1 MCLCDRIRSTLEL
14 RKGPRL
20 VSSNGALGVRVRE
33 HVHMMRVRVGERRR
47 AAVAVGMRGGA
58 AVAVGMGG
66 GAGVGVDVGVQVRLV
81 LRVAV
86 ARLAFGQAVLVV
98 EQRGGLIW
106 PVLSGSRGRCGV
118 VHADGRGRGRRRRE
132 RAGIQTRMA
141 AFRGLRSAVQL

>member
-98 EQRGGLIW
+98 EQRGGLIR
-106 PVLSGSRGRCGV
+106 PVLSGSCGV
-118 VHADGRGRGRRRRE
+118 VRVDGRGRGRRRRE